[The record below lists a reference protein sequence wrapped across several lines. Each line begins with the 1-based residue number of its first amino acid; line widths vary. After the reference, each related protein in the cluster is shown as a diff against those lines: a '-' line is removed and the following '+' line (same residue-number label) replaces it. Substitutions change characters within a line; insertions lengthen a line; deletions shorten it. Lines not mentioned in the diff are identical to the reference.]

1 MFKKLCPFESTHT
14 LGRER
19 TERYESKGL
28 GQGKVTGVYWPFQ
41 AKVHGVWGWKGPHRS
56 LSTMI
61 PLQNS

>member
-28 GQGKVTGVYWPFQ
+28 GQGKVTRAPSRGVCSVSRFKNATKEDKQ
-41 AKVHGVWGWKGPHRS
+41 I
-56 LSTMI
+56 STI
-61 PLQNS
+61 